1 MFHTDT
7 PLEFMALPITVTVR
21 AVFICFRDR
30 FELPTVGTRFF
41 SLLLGLRVL
50 YFACVS
56 HGNNHSSGYS
66 QCKLWLYPFI
76 AGGPE

>member
-21 AVFICFRDR
+21 AVFICLRDSYNR
-30 FELPTVGTRFF
+30 FELPTIGTRFF

-50 YFACVS
+50 YLTSVF
-56 HGNNHSSGYS
+56 HGDLHSF
-66 QCKLWLYPFI
+66 C
-76 AGGPE
+76 